1 MMGSMS
7 DRTREVT
14 LVAHEVGTPGGME
27 RAMGELARGLLARGY
42 QVVVV
47 AHACELPEHPA
58 MRWVRVGGPRR
69 PFSLWYPW
77 FFLFGSLAV
86 RRHRRGT
93 VHTLGAV
100 VSNRADVSTVQ
111 FCHRAFRKRGVGR
124 AARGTLA
131 HRLNSSIVGA
141 MSRVAESCCYRP
153 SRTRHLAAVSE
164 GIRRELREYFPS
176 MEGAVSV
183 IPNAADR
190 EVFAPDERARRDVRA
205 RLALEAGALVAL
217 FVGGDWERKGLRH
230 VMDAVARQA
239 EWHLVVVG
247 QGDVGRFRRLAAE
260 AGAEARVRFA
270 GGSKRTAPYYACA
283 DAFVLPTAYEAFPL
297 VILEAAAA
305 GLPLLA
311 SRVNGI
317 EDILVHGENGW
328 FVETDAGD
336 IGARLR
342 ELGADADRRR
352 AMGRAAREASAR
364 FTWDGVVEAY
374 DELYEGLRA

>member
-1 MMGSMS
+1 MS

-27 RAMGELARGLLARGY
+27 RAVGELAGGLLERGY

-47 AHACELPEHPA
+47 AHECELPEHPA
-58 MRWVRVGGPRR
+58 MRWVRVSGPRR

-86 RRHRRGT
+86 RRHRRGI

-111 FCHRAFRKRGVGR
+111 FCHRAFRTRGVGR
-124 AARGTLA
+124 AAHGTLA
-131 HRLNSSIVGA
+131 NRLNSSIVGA
-141 MSRVAESCCYRP
+141 MSRLAESFCYRP

-164 GIRRELREYFPS
+164 GIRRELRDYFPS

-190 EVFAPDERARRDVRA
+190 DVFAPDERARRDVRA
-205 RLALEAGALVAL
+205 RLGLEDGDLVAL

-239 EWHLVVVG
+239 EWQLVVVG
-247 QGDVGRFRRLAAE
+247 QGDVDGLRCLAAE
-260 AGAEARVRFA
+260 AGAEGRVHFA
-270 GGSKRTAPYYACA
+270 GGSAVVAPYYACA
-283 DAFVLPTAYEAFPL
+283 DAFVFPTAYEAFPL

-328 FVETDAGD
+328 FIEPDGGAIAG
-336 IGARLR
+336 RLR
-342 ELGADADRRR
+342 ELGADGDRRR
-352 AMGRAAREASAR
+352 AMGCAAREASAR
-364 FTWDGVVEAY
+364 FTWDVVIRAY
-374 DELYEGLRA
+374 DELYDGLTA